1 MDRFIR
7 GRAYLYQGID
17 KGMSEDNIGFI
28 DLICSGRW
36 VTFLKMYSNYS
47 GIYLEGLRII
57 I

>member
-28 DLICSGRW
+28 DLMCSGRW
-36 VTFLKMYSNYS
+36 VTFLEMYSNYS
-47 GIYLEGLRII
+47 GIYLEGLSCLG
-57 I
+57 